1 MQVQDKLNKTKAK
14 NPELYTTEPRKTNKL
29 EFLKTEPYKR
39 ANFHYWNNPE
49 IKQGPHVTEAS
60 RSKPGNKRANSK

>member
-1 MQVQDKLNKTKAK
+1 MQDKLNKTKAK
-14 NPELYTTEPRKTNKL
+14 NPELYSTEPRKTNKL

-39 ANFHYWNNPE
+39 ANFHYYNNPA

-60 RSKPGNKRANSK
+60 RTKVSSKRKNPL